1 MPRGGAATDCHQ
13 VLGKRCHITDSVS
26 QASACV
32 KYDLPSS
39 VGSMQHLPLDV
50 LVLVF
55 SHLGL
60 SERVRA
66 VRTCPTWMLLV
77 TATGTTVF
85 LQLFSPL
92 ALHIHDTGDD
102 LKTAHAFESTFA
114 LALEQFRGSASPL
127 DIAAFDEASSAKRLK
142 SFDDSVLHRGV
153 NWPSPIVPAVRS
165 SGRKVVRRRH
175 NREVICNNQQPQQ
188 CYQLCVSDEIR
199 SGSGP
204 CGEPMLGHG
213 GGVVAC
219 YNSCLIRGVNVGGA
233 LVIHSGHT
241 VLINTRIVLDDPE
254 MRCGIYV
261 KPGARLTIIDSTV
274 RLASGRR
281 HRDPQASNGDDH
293 VRCPRMAIHAGRG
306 CKVVCINTTFNAEQ
320 QQGIVGYGCASV
332 LVQHCRFEQCAMG
345 AISVQGCGFEE
356 SVVEVTHSQFVDC
369 HSAIFVHQGKL
380 VMRGNEFVMRDVDNG
395 KLCGSDLTTNAA
407 LVENARIRLLS
418 SKRLRTRRNRVDKAY
433 ELWTVC
439 AK

>member
-1 MPRGGAATDCHQ
+1 MPRGGAATDCPK
-13 VLGKRCHITDSVS
+13 VLGKRCRITDPATQV
-26 QASACV
+26 SACV
-32 KYDLPSS
+32 KYDSPNN

-50 LVLVF
+50 LALVF

-66 VRTCPTWMLLV
+66 VRTCRTWMLLV
-77 TATGTTVF
+77 TATGATVF

-102 LKTAHAFESTFA
+102 LTAAHASEST
-114 LALEQFRGSASPL
+114 LVRALEKFRGKASLL
-127 DIAAFDEASSAKRLK
+127 DLAAFDDASSVKRLK
-142 SFDDSVLHRGV
+142 SFDDSVLRRGV
-153 NWPSPIVPAVRS
+153 TWPSPIVPAVRS

-199 SGSGP
+199 TGSGP

-213 GGVVAC
+213 GGVVGC

-241 VLINTRIVLDDPE
+241 ILINTRIVLDDPE

-274 RLASGRR
+274 RLASGTR
-281 HRDPQASNGDDH
+281 HRDPH
-293 VRCPRMAIHAGRG
+293 VPMAMATSGLR
-306 CKVVCINTTFNAEQ
+306 VWQYTRDE
-320 QQGIVGYGCASV
+320 
-332 LVQHCRFEQCAMG
+332 G
-345 AISVQGCGFEE
+345 A
-356 SVVEVTHSQFVDC
+356 
-369 HSAIFVHQGKL
+369 
-380 VMRGNEFVMRDVDNG
+380 
-395 KLCGSDLTTNAA
+395 
-407 LVENARIRLLS
+407 RLF
-418 SKRLRTRRNRVDKAY
+418 A
-433 ELWTVC
+433 
-439 AK
+439 